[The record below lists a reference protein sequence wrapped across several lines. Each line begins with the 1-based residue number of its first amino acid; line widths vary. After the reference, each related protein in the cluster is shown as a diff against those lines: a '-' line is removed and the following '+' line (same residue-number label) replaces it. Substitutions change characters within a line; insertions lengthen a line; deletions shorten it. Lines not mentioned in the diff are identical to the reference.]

1 LGFELASLVPDFR
14 LISYKSTAYANRAL
28 RGGGGPW
35 IDARAPHAQPLHMHR
50 LLSDRSPAISI
61 RWLDVDAN
69 DSNRVLAATED
80 GLFESSDAGASWV
93 RSFDDP
99 KEVRRHIQHVV
110 RSAFH
115 KKTRYLA
122 TQYGLLVSRDG
133 GISYQVSDH
142 PLVSRV
148 PIYWI
153 EEDPRRSDTLWV
165 GTQLGAWVSEDGGKT
180 FRLGHWVRVPGQ
192 QTIRRV
198 AFHPRNAES
207 LLLVSDDVIFVSDD
221 GGQTF
226 RVCGVYAFSGQQLVF
241 GIYGRSPNHI
251 IATTAQDI
259 WESFDAGETWQI
271 VIFGN
276 LEWRIVRS
284 YRPTDDSDLW
294 ILTRG
299 EIMKLV
305 ERTSAPESSREVSE
319 LERLVEREPRL
330 EDVVSRGLEV
340 NRVLRSDLSRKRR
353 RSTWSHILPLLQIDA
368 RRRHIDLGYQTANLS
383 FGGFSPSGDDWDPAL
398 ETFGR
403 FDNWHVQVMANWDLH
418 ELIAARD
425 ELPIGRVFEENDELA
440 EEIRETLIA
449 LYTERRRLQIQTALD
464 PNVDL
469 RRTILRQMRVR
480 ELTSLLNLLTDDIFV
495 F

>member
-1 LGFELASLVPDFR
+1 
-14 LISYKSTAYANRAL
+14 
-28 RGGGGPW
+28 
-35 IDARAPHAQPLHMHR
+35 
-50 LLSDRSPAISI
+50 
-61 RWLDVDAN
+61 
-69 DSNRVLAATED
+69 
-80 GLFESSDAGASWV
+80 
-93 RSFDDP
+93 
-99 KEVRRHIQHVV
+99 
-110 RSAFH
+110 
-115 KKTRYLA
+115 
-122 TQYGLLVSRDG
+122 
-133 GISYQVSDH
+133 
-142 PLVSRV
+142 
-148 PIYWI
+148 
-153 EEDPRRSDTLWV
+153 
-165 GTQLGAWVSEDGGKT
+165 
-180 FRLGHWVRVPGQ
+180 
-192 QTIRRV
+192 
-198 AFHPRNAES
+198 
-207 LLLVSDDVIFVSDD
+207 
-221 GGQTF
+221 
-226 RVCGVYAFSGQQLVF
+226 
-241 GIYGRSPNHI
+241 
-251 IATTAQDI
+251 
-259 WESFDAGETWQI
+259 
-271 VIFGN
+271 
-276 LEWRIVRS
+276 
-284 YRPTDDSDLW
+284 
-294 ILTRG
+294 
-299 EIMKLV
+299 MKLV

-449 LYTERRRLQIQTALD
+449 LYSERRRLQIQTALD